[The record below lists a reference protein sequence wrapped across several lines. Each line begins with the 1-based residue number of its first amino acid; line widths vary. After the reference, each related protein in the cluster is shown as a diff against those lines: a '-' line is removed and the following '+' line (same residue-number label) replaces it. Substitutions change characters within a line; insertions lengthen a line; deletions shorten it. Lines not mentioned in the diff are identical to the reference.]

1 MKTIKSFSIGIV
13 CFSVILIAGCKK
25 ADNPKPVPVN
35 PATITTTSITN
46 DFGIS
51 ATSGGSITSDGGS
64 AVTARGIC
72 WSKVDKPTIA
82 DSKTV
87 DSTGTGSFVSQ
98 LTDLSSNTTYYVR
111 AYATNAAGTTYGN
124 SVQFTTN
131 TIDIDGNLYHSVT
144 IGAQVWMVEN
154 LKVTHYRNGDP
165 VPNVTDNAQW
175 ESLSQGAYCDYNNDP
190 GNTAVYGHLYNNYSV
205 VDQRNICPDG
215 WRLPT
220 DADWSQ
226 LEVFL
231 GGNDVAGG
239 KMKEAGTTHWTAPNT
254 GADNSSGFTGV
265 PGGNRG
271 YGGFADLGN
280 YAYFW
285 AASESSYSRAL
296 LYNMAATSG
305 IGNNGNVLGLSIRCI
320 KH

>member
-1 MKTIKSFSIGIV
+1 MKIIKNFTIQLIWFLA
-13 CFSVILIAGCKK
+13 ILIAGCKK
-25 ADNPKPVPVN
+25 EDKPKLPVIDP
-35 PATITTTSITN
+35 PAITTTDITN
-46 DFGIS
+46 NLGIS
-51 ATSGGSITSDGGS
+51 ATGGGTITSDGGS

-82 DSKTV
+82 DSKTT
-87 DSTGTGSFVSQ
+87 DSIGTGSFISQ
-98 LTDLSSNTTYYVR
+98 LTNLSSNTTYYVR
-111 AYATNAAGTTYGN
+111 AYATNTAGTTYGN

-131 TIDIDGNLYHSVT
+131 TVDLDGNLYHSIT

-165 VPNVTDNAQW
+165 VPNVTDNTQW
-175 ESLSQGAYCDYNNDP
+175 ESLNQGAYCDYNNDP
-190 GNTAVYGHLYNNYSV
+190 GNTAVYGHLYNSYATS
-205 VDQRNICPDG
+205 DQRNICPEG

-220 DADWSQ
+220 NADWLQ

-231 GGNDVAGG
+231 GGNNVAGG
-239 KMKEAGTTHWTAPNT
+239 KMKEAGTTHWTTPNT
-254 GADNSSGFTGV
+254 SADNSSGFTGV

-285 AASESSYSRAL
+285 SDPTSTYSRGL
-296 LYNMAATSG
+296 LYNMSATTG
-305 IGNNGNVLGLSIRCI
+305 ISNYSTVLGLSIRCI
-320 KH
+320 KE